1 VVKLNAGQLA
11 LLEGTYPEQT
21 FLDAALSYARQGF
34 LVFPLIP
41 GKKEPLIKGPGG
53 HNQATTDEDQIRLW
67 WKQYP
72 NANIGAR
79 MVGRLAVDLD
89 FNKKARRLSSL
100 PDTRTH
106 HSGRGNG
113 NVHLIYRVEPGS
125 LAEQVKNTSNT
136 FGEGIDTRTGQG
148 YIVMPPSIH
157 PDTGKPYTLDRVHV
171 NEHTLT
177 DEELL
182 AIYEEAG
189 IDFKTAKGRGAAKG
203 LTVVKGSSQRPMVD
217 ANFTLTGLLNNPPQE
232 GGRNDWLTKV
242 AGFYA
247 KEFRFEDAYELHVR
261 KANASLAEP
270 LDDAEVDK
278 TLASIWNSEHQNHP
292 ERELNPANG
301 YLSGNK
307 RALFCQTSHKEGE
320 ETVYDTSPY
329 ADFDVEAKGVAV
341 DDSSR
346 RVYWVRL
353 YWNGQVIDTTL
364 AGATLGNEQ
373 VLKSW
378 LADRGMSVDQPPNA
392 WPKTPATTR
401 LLRYLNSQ
409 EPPKVSIVTTLGW
422 DEVSGGFVTHEG
434 LITPEGPTGKEEAGV
449 VANPALVE
457 RDVAPYVYGFAR
469 DAKEAQRVLREV
481 LTFQYEDTA
490 SVFGAWWAAALLKPQ
505 IQKRTS
511 LFPIFGVEAAS
522 ESGKT
527 NGFFQMM
534 VALNGNYQGQV
545 VPTKPVL
552 RDLASANKS
561 GIVWADDLND
571 LQPYEEILR
580 ASTSNGTASKMEA
593 DRSGIKNTAIVAPIL
608 VSGEALGFGSQK
620 ALVDRSVVLE
630 VQSPKGR
637 KSRHNEDR
645 PQWDDIVALKAQYP
659 DHEHGLSALAGHFVQ
674 AAMRDE
680 ARLLEALKTETRKAS
695 GRNAD
700 KLAVLRAGA
709 RLLDSLVGHE
719 DPWGEGG
726 EHYRR
731 VVEWCGFREDV
742 LEQDNTLTR
751 DVLPWALRYWD
762 QPDGPDLA
770 DDKGM
775 LNGIRT
781 PAFIKGDLEAN
792 VTLDGAVG
800 VEIWYSPTYLAEAWA
815 KYRNGRVEP
824 RTESKTALQQQAQ
837 ALGGETRAHRL
848 RNTATVAKYRL
859 LPAEYVSVVLD
870 RVQG

>member
-11 LLEGTYPEQT
+11 LLEHGAFPAQT
-21 FLDAALSYARQGF
+21 MLDSALAYARQGF
-34 LVFPLIP
+34 PVFPLIP

-53 HNQATTDEDQIRLW
+53 HNQATTDEAQIRLW
-67 WKQYP
+67 WKQSP

-89 FNKKARRLSSL
+89 FNKKARRLSAL

-157 PDTGKPYTLDRVHV
+157 PDTGKPYTLDPVYTT
-171 NEHTLT
+171 EHTLT

-189 IDFKTAKGRGAAKG
+189 VPLKTAKGRGASKG

-270 LDDAEVDK
+270 LDDTEVEK

-292 ERELNPANG
+292 ERELCDSNG
-301 YLSGNK
+301 HLTGNK

-320 ETVYDTSPY
+320 ETVFDTSPWG
-329 ADFDVEAKGVAV
+329 DFDVEAKGVAV
-341 DDSSR
+341 DESSR
-346 RVYWVRL
+346 RVFWVKL
-353 YWNGQVIDTTL
+353 YWNNRVIETTL
-364 AGATLGNEQ
+364 PAGLLGNDARTRE
-373 VLKSW
+373 W
-378 LADRGMSVDQPPNA
+378 LAERGPTVDAPFNA
-392 WPKTPATTR
+392 YPKTPPGVR
-401 LLRYLNSQ
+401 LSRYLNSQ
-409 EPPKVSIVTTLGW
+409 NPPEVSIVTTLGW
-422 DEVSGGFVTHEG
+422 DEASGHFVTHEG
-434 LITPEGPTGKEEAGV
+434 VVTKDGPKSKEEAGV

-457 RDVAPYVYGFAR
+457 RDVAPFAYGFQR
-469 DAKEAQRVLREV
+469 DLPEAQRVLSEV
-481 LTFQYEDTA
+481 LTFQTEETA
-490 SVFGAWWAAALLKPQ
+490 SVFGAWWAASLLKPQ
-505 IQKRTS
+505 IQLRTS

-545 VPTKPVL
+545 VPTVPVL

-571 LQPYEEILR
+571 LGPHEQNLR

-593 DRSGIKNTAIVAPIL
+593 DRSGIKNTPVVAPIL
-608 VSGEALGFGSQK
+608 ISGESLGFGEQK
-620 ALVDRSVVLE
+620 ALVDRAVVLQIE
-630 VQSPKGR
+630 SPKGR
-637 KSRHNEDR
+637 KSRHGDY
-645 PQWDDIVALKAQYP
+645 PQWDDVVKLKQQYP
-659 DHEHGLSALAGHFVQ
+659 DKLGLTALAGWYVQ
-674 AAMRDE
+674 HALQHEQA
-680 ARLLEALKTETRKAS
+680 LLDALKGEQRKGA

-709 RLLDSLVGHE
+709 RLLDSLVGDGDAWE
-719 DPWGEGG
+719 PRGG
-726 EHYRR
+726 VHYRR
-731 VVEWCGFREDV
+731 VVAWCASREEV
-742 LEQDNTLTR
+742 LEQDNALTIKI
-751 DVLPWALRYWD
+751 LPWALSLFNYPTEPEI
-762 QPDGPDLA
+762 QEGGKF
-770 DDKGM
+770 DK
-775 LNGIRT
+775 IKT
-781 PAFIKGDLEAN
+781 PVWVEGDLEAN
-792 VTLDGAVG
+792 QTLDGGVG
-800 VEIWYSPTYLAEAWA
+800 AKLWYSPKLLALAWA
-815 KYRNGRVEP
+815 RENGGRVEV
-824 RTESKTALQQQAQ
+824 RTESATALQQQAN
-837 ALGGETRAHRL
+837 ALGKSPGTSNRRVGGEQQAWRQL
-848 RNTATVAKYRL
+848 PAKY
-859 LPAEYVSVVLD
+859 VSTVLN
-870 RVQG
+870 RARA